1 MKTRARDR
9 DKSLERGI
17 LRTMNAIG
25 GMENRVMK
33 YLSKIQ
39 PVDRNRDLPVVGRE
53 LANRMIGSP
62 EYMPHDNR
70 IAE

>member
-1 MKTRARDR
+1 
-9 DKSLERGI
+9 
-17 LRTMNAIG
+17 MNAIG

-62 EYMPHDNR
+62 EYVSHDNR